1 MSHAC
6 CAEEEGIVGAVR
18 GCPLAVAVLQI
29 VPTLVGLVQLLLVPQ
44 WYAPMLENTV
54 FAGQC
59 GR

>member
-1 MSHAC
+1 MPT
-6 CAEEEGIVGAVR
+6 GR
-18 GCPLAVAVLQI
+18 GVLQI

-44 WYAPMLENTV
+44 RYAPMLENTV

>member
-1 MSHAC
+1 M
-6 CAEEEGIVGAVR
+6 GAVR
-18 GCPLAVAVLQI
+18 RCPLAVAVLQI